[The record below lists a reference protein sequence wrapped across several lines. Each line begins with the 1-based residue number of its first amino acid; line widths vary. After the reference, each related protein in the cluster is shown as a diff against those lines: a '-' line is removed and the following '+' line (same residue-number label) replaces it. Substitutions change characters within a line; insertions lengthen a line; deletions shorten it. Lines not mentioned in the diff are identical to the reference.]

1 DRDRHADRRRRPFR
15 SAEVPSRR
23 RRRRGARA
31 RDRHPAQRSRRRK
44 DRKGCLTPN
53 SWEQAAWYG
62 SCKLPVITIGGA
74 MADPNHPDKATE
86 RGPAEARDADEPE
99 VFEADVANADLDLD
113 PGGVD
118 LDTEETDETSPA
130 AAR

>member
-1 DRDRHADRRRRPFR
+1 
-15 SAEVPSRR
+15 
-23 RRRRGARA
+23 
-31 RDRHPAQRSRRRK
+31 
-44 DRKGCLTPN
+44 
-53 SWEQAAWYG
+53 
-62 SCKLPVITIGGA
+62 

-130 AAR
+130 AARLASNGDVDEQISEELGVDSIVGPLEAGLGAGLDQAEEALLGITDEEIAAKARAIAKKALR